1 MTLATFSA
9 FFWILAGIILL
20 MFIFEEKLLAL
31 EEKWDARKENKK
43 VVTEDEE
50 SDFSMC

>member
-9 FFWILAGIILL
+9 FFWILAGIIIL
-20 MFIFEEKLLAL
+20 MIIFEDKLLAL
-31 EEKWDARKENKK
+31 EEKWDARKESKK
-43 VVTEDEE
+43 VVMEDEE